1 MKKSVTA
8 TVLACALVV
17 GGVGLTPAG
26 AAESSADVCY
36 SVSIDKSSI
45 VAADTRTEMI
55 GFKEL
60 STQAVDPAVL
70 SESKGGSMTRAT
82 SRIEWDIPSGKIMK
96 ADTAYSLEA
105 DEVVTI
111 TARTP
116 PGQQTLTSGSSPR
129 IIRSILPAGV
139 RAVSKPI
146 SRSRI
151 QESIILRY
159 EIILKIAS
167 RYWDMSTIKWKI
179 IPILLITAYL
189 LLGCIGCSSY
199 SSEEKDA
206 TDLTGDTLK
215 PSNIGEISFDISE
228 IGNMPLMTE
237 FYICP
242 ANGTIEIKYAEG
254 AWSNLK
260 VDLYDI
266 EYEESIQTGEN
277 RKCRR

>member
-1 MKKSVTA
+1 M
-8 TVLACALVV
+8 
-17 GGVGLTPAG
+17 
-26 AAESSADVCY
+26 
-36 SVSIDKSSI
+36 
-45 VAADTRTEMI
+45 
-55 GFKEL
+55 
-60 STQAVDPAVL
+60 
-70 SESKGGSMTRAT
+70 
-82 SRIEWDIPSGKIMK
+82 
-96 ADTAYSLEA
+96 
-105 DEVVTI
+105 VTI
-111 TARTP
+111 NCTYS

-266 EYEESIQTGEN
+266 EYEESIQTGEIESVGDKLVFSN
-277 RKCRR
+277 LSGEKQYYFKIDGTRDSKGKKLVFYIEE